1 MMPLIYQRERA
12 PAAPRPIRWTARQ
25 RAAVVLAVASC
36 RLAPGELERRYGIS
50 PDEFHDWQQRA
61 ARGLRAIDAALARRW
76 PTSVGPPLATGVI
89 EAAGSFRG
97 ARHRCRG

>member
-12 PAAPRPIRWTARQ
+12 PAPRPIRWTARQ
-25 RAAVVLAVASC
+25 RAAVVLAVASG

-61 ARGLRAIDAALARRW
+61 ARGLRATAAPGWPRW
-76 PTSVGPPLATGVI
+76 G
-89 EAAGSFRG
+89 
-97 ARHRCRG
+97 